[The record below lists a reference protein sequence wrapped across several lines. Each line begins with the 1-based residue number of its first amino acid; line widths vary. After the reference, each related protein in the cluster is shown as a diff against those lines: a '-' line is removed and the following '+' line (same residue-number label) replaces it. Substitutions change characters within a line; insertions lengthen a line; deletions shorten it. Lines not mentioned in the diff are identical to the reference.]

1 MSDRSTIKV
10 YTQDDIKTLRHDF
23 VNAVKK
29 VFDGDVLSLLD
40 YMENEELGV
49 EYDIFC
55 DYNNESYIINR
66 STGEYINWYKL
77 DHVGRDIHS
86 TVHPDYF
93 VEFLTEFKK
102 NQDNLTRRIS
112 ND

>member
-10 YTQDDIKTLRHDF
+10 YTQNNKKTIREDF

-29 VFDGDVLSLLD
+29 VFNNDVMFFLD

-49 EYDIFC
+49 EYDVFC

-66 STGEYINWYKL
+66 STGEYVNWYKL
-77 DHVGRDIHS
+77 DHVGRCIHS

-93 VEFLTEFKK
+93 VEFLTEFKRS
-102 NQDNLTRRIS
+102 QDDEKKENKQ
-112 ND
+112 

>member
-10 YTQDDIKTLRHDF
+10 YTQNNIKTLRDDF

-29 VFDGDVLSLLD
+29 VFHNDTSALLV
-40 YMENEELGV
+40 YMENEEYSI
-49 EYDIFC
+49 EYDVFC

-66 STGEYINWYKL
+66 CTGEYINWYKL
-77 DHVGRDIHS
+77 NHIGRCIHS

-102 NQDNLTRRIS
+102 SQDKEKGE
-112 ND
+112 